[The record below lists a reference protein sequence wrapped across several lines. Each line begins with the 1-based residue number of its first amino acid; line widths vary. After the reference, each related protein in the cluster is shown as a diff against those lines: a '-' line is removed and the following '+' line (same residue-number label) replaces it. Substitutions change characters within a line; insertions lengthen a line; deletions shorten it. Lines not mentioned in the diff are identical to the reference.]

1 MRRVTILLL
10 VLAFGGVGGCGSED
24 ADSLRER
31 VQALEQ
37 RARAEADQLRERFRD
52 ILTEL
57 ERKIP
62 EARQTSPEVRRGRE
76 DVDEFLTT
84 VLAEHR
90 RLLDGDAAGERAA
103 GAVRV
108 LRVGAAWPAGRERV
122 RARGRRRRV
131 LLLGGRHDLRLPAVR
146 GRSVGRSCWAGCR
159 AKGAGRAPAISASPT
174 WSRTSTR
181 TTCRRSSASC
191 RSSAGRPREPLE
203 LQADCF
209 AGAWGNSV
217 YKQGLLKP
225 GDIEEAIGTALA
237 VGDFDV
243 NNAQHHGT
251 PDERRAA
258 WLLGFESGQPS
269 KCVLEC

>member
-1 MRRVTILLL
+1 MRPVTILLL
-10 VLAFGGVGGCGSED
+10 VLAFGVGGCGSED
-24 ADSLRER
+24 ADRLRER

-84 VLAEHR
+84 VLANIDGYWTETLR
-90 RLLDGDAAGERAA
+90 ENGLPEPSVFYVWVPPGRQAVSACGPAGDAAAFYCSADDTIYVSQRFAADLWDGVLGRLPGEGRAA
-103 GAVRV
+103 GDFGVAYVVAHEYAHNLQAEFGVLEEFRGATVR
-108 LRVGAAWPAGRERV
+108 
-122 RARGRRRRV
+122 
-131 LLLGGRHDLRLPAVR
+131 
-146 GRSVGRSCWAGCR
+146 
-159 AKGAGRAPAISASPT
+159 
-174 WSRTSTR
+174 
-181 TTCRRSSASC
+181 
-191 RSSAGRPREPLE
+191 PLE

-217 YKQGLLKP
+217 YKQGLLQP

-269 KCVLEC
+269 KCDLRAE

>member
-10 VLAFGGVGGCGSED
+10 VLAFGGCGSED
-24 ADSLRER
+24 ADRLRER

-84 VLAEHR
+84 VLANI
-90 RLLDGDAAGERAA
+90 DGYWTET
-103 GAVRV
+103 
-108 LRVGAAWPAGRERV
+108 LRENGLPEPSVFYVWVPPGRQALERV

-146 GRSVGRSCWAGCR
+146 GRSVGRSAGPLARRR
-159 AKGAGRAPAISASPT
+159 ARRGRLRRRLRGRARVRAQPAGGV
-174 WSRTSTR
+174 
-181 TTCRRSSASC
+181 RRL
-191 RSSAGRPREPLE
+191 GGVPRGDGAPLE

-269 KCVLEC
+269 KCVLV